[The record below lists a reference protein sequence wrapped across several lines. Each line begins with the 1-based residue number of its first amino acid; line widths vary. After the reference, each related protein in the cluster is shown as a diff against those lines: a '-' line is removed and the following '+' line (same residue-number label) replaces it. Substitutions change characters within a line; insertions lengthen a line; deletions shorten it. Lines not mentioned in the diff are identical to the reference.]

1 MDETTGESREP
12 REKTHRLEETRP
24 REEKTKPRE
33 EAKPR
38 EEETKPR
45 EEERPREE
53 ETRPRE
59 EERPR
64 EAVKYLQE
72 VVNWPQEVVNWP
84 REEANWPQEEAYSGQ
99 QVTPGVQLAYSREEP
114 QASTWSSQRGRERKK
129 ERKGKKRGGW
139 ERKEHKGRGHKM
151 TTCARRCQPDAG
163 EWQPDRP
170 VSRCCQ
176 CPGMDV
182 GLRPAVDGNPAH
194 GRGRSL
200 ISEYRDSGKKRN

>member
-38 EEETKPR
+38 EEETK
-45 EEERPREE
+45 
-53 ETRPRE
+53 PRE

-170 VSRCCQ
+170 SVTVLPMSR
-176 CPGMDV
+176 
-182 GLRPAVDGNPAH
+182 DG
-194 GRGRSL
+194 RRLTS
-200 ISEYRDSGKKRN
+200 SS